1 MDQHILND
9 EWILWFHNPLDN
21 DWSIESYIEIGEIKT
36 IEDFWELQSYLNQN
50 HVNNS
55 MLFLMRKGI
64 KPIWEDEN
72 NKDGG
77 CWSFKISKKD
87 IFKAW
92 SELSIAIL
100 GETLTLNSS
109 NYNEITGIS
118 ISPKK
123 AFSII
128 KVWNR
133 DLKSN
138 NVNILSKKIPYI
150 FLNSSIYKAHNEKK

>member
-21 DWSIESYIEIGEIKT
+21 DWSIESYIEIGEIKS
-36 IEDFWELQSYLNQN
+36 IEDFWELVSYLNHN

-64 KPIWEDEN
+64 KPIWEDDN

-87 IFKAW
+87 IYKAW
-92 SELSIAIL
+92 CELCISIL
-100 GETLTLNSS
+100 GETLTINSKDNS
-109 NYNEITGIS
+109 DITGIS

-123 AFSII
+123 AFSILKI
-128 KVWNR
+128 WNR

-138 NVNILSKKIPYI
+138 NVNILSKKIPHV